1 MTTLHYS
8 NRTEALLERLASDV
22 AAHRAERGPWEPIAI
37 VVPNR
42 NVQVWLQQG
51 LADALGI
58 AANLRFLFLDQ
69 VWRESLPAQER
80 PLRLLDRPA
89 IQGRL
94 LALAGDRA
102 LMAETGF
109 ASYLEGDGDGRR
121 TVQLC
126 GRLARL
132 YEEYLLSRPEWMARW
147 EQGRAVSED
156 PREPPQRRLWQAL
169 RTGLEAA
176 PHRWIS
182 LPEYFASD
190 LMPRG
195 HFPDRLFAFGLSQ
208 MARAYHDGFRRLGSF
223 RPVDLYVLNPCGEYW
238 EDVRGPREAP
248 PEDDPY
254 GLLQEEHLGLQRWGR
269 PGRENVRL
277 LNDLVDCDFEDHFQE
292 PEEDTL
298 LARLQSDLLHRAPT
312 VPEDPP
318 LPVDG
323 SLRVAACA
331 SLRREAEAV
340 ASAIWERVQADGLR
354 FSDIAVIVPPS
365 QKDEYLDH
373 LRAAFEACHRLPWVA
388 GDEGGRRLAELVDG
402 AGRLL
407 RLPLSDFTRAEVLSL
422 VDHPALVA
430 RHPDLEGD
438 WAALCEALGVVRGLE
453 GSGDPDSG
461 DLWTWAMGARR
472 LALGAVMSP
481 GELDLDG
488 RLSDPV
494 TPPDQGGAFLARIE
508 GLLSDARWLRDQR
521 LSPSAW
527 ALALA
532 RFVGGHL
539 GDGDADAAPLARLQ
553 RALQGLEALEVPG
566 LVAPMLPYAA
576 VLDLA
581 LEALDGLRRD
591 GATLGQGVMVASYA
605 PMRALPFQAIFLM
618 GLGEGVFPG
627 QDVRNPLDLRSAQ
640 RQPGDVSRAEQDRYL
655 FLESLLCA
663 RRHLHLSYVRRD
675 PADGTGLEPS
685 PLLEDLRELGT
696 ALVGTEG
703 WMALRWTPPVSRH
716 DPKAFD
722 PAAPPEFNPEAQREA
737 RAAELGATLRAA
749 AGPALGSALSDLDL
763 APVTRPVLAALV
775 RQVPPLETG
784 TEGPARLRISFSQ
797 LKAWLCDP
805 IQGGA
810 AVRLGL
816 RAEYED
822 EEDAAEREEEAFETP
837 FLARRTWLHTAFW
850 ESLGG
855 ADPVAALERGWRR
868 GLATAQAPMGT
879 FAEAER
885 ARAQATLAGWRSL
898 WAGGLPRVLRFG
910 APGVEGLP
918 AEDHEPFRWTFE
930 RGNGVLRVDLDGAT
944 PPLTDDGF
952 LLLSEKE
959 PPGSGKPPQDADG
972 RALLSAW
979 VAHAALR
986 ARDLPSP
993 GCVVVLS
1000 VHKGEAE
1007 RWEFPLPEWT
1017 PESAEARLRAWC
1029 GDLLA
1034 GDPGPLPVEALLAGA
1049 SDLEDWIEKKRD
1061 QPKAWFSSL
1070 GGPVPEAVDLPP
1082 APDWQDRADRRLGDF
1097 LRACRGEGGTA

>member
-22 AAHRAERGPWEPIAI
+22 AAHRAEKGPWEPVSI

-69 VWRESLPAQER
+69 LWRESLPREDP

-94 LALAGDRA
+94 LALAGDGA

-109 ASYLEGDGDGRR
+109 ASYLEGDPDGRR

-132 YEEYLLSRPEWMARW
+132 YEEYLLSRPEWMERW

-156 PREPPQRRLWQAL
+156 PREGPQRRLWQAL
-169 RTGLEAA
+169 RRDLKGA
-176 PHRWIS
+176 PQHWIS
-182 LPEYFASD
+182 LPEYFASS
-190 LMPRG
+190 LVARG
-195 HFPDRLFAFGLSQ
+195 RFPERVFAFGLSQ
-208 MARAYHDGFRRLGSF
+208 MARAYHEGFRRLGSL
-223 RPVDLYVLNPCGEYW
+223 RPVDLYVLNPCGEFW

-248 PEDDPY
+248 PGDDPY

-277 LNDLVDCDFEDHFQE
+277 LNDLVDCDFEDQFQE
-292 PEEDTL
+292 PEGDTL
-298 LARLQSDLLHRAPT
+298 LARLQSGLLHREPT

-318 LPVDG
+318 LPGDG

-331 SLRREAEAV
+331 SPRREAEAV
-340 ASAIWERVQADGLR
+340 ASAIWERVHSDGLR

-365 QKDEYLDH
+365 QKDAYLDH

-388 GDEGGRRLAELVDG
+388 GDEGSRRLAALVDG

-422 VDHPALVA
+422 LDHPALAA
-430 RHPDLEGD
+430 RHPDLAGD
-438 WAALCEALGVVRGLE
+438 WAALCEMVGVVRGL
-453 GSGDPDSG
+453 GDTGAPEAG

-472 LALGAVMSP
+472 LALGAVMPP

-494 TPPDQGGAFLARIE
+494 PPPEQGGAFLARVE
-508 GLLSDARWLRDQR
+508 GLLADARRLRDQR

-527 ALALA
+527 ALALG

-539 GDGDADAAPLARLQ
+539 GDGEADAGPLARLQ
-553 RALQGLEALEVPG
+553 RALQGLEALEAPG
-566 LVAPMLPYAA
+566 LAAPELSYAA
-576 VLDLA
+576 ILDLA
-581 LEALDGLRRD
+581 LEALEGLRRD

-605 PMRALPFQAIFLM
+605 PMRALPFQALFLM

-627 QDVRNPLDLRSAQ
+627 QDVRNPLDLRSAS
-640 RQPGDVSRAEQDRYL
+640 RKPGDVSRAEQDRYF

-675 PADGTGLEPS
+675 AADGTELEPS
-685 PLLEDLRELGT
+685 PLLEDLRELVS

-703 WMALRWTPPVSRH
+703 WRALSWAPPVSRH

-722 PAAPPEFNPEAQREA
+722 AAVPPEFNPDALREA
-737 RAAELGATLRAA
+737 RAAEWGESLRAA
-749 AGPALGSALSDLDL
+749 GPDLEPVLSDLDL
-763 APVTRPVLAALV
+763 PPTTHAVLAALL
-775 RQVPPLETG
+775 RQVPPLEAG
-784 TEGPARLRISFSQ
+784 KEGPARLRISFGQ

-805 IQGGA
+805 LQGST

-816 RAEYED
+816 RGED
-822 EEDAAEREEEAFETP
+822 EAGEDAAEREEEAFETP
-837 FLARRTWLHTAFW
+837 FLARRTWTQRAFW

-855 ADPVAALERGWRR
+855 GDPAEALERGWRR
-868 GLATAQAPMGT
+868 GLAAAQAPLGL
-879 FAEAER
+879 FAQAER
-885 ARAQATLAGWRSL
+885 ARAQATIHGWRSQ
-898 WAGGLPRVLRFG
+898 WSGGVPRVLRFG
-910 APGVEGLP
+910 APGIEGLP
-918 AEDHEPFRWTFE
+918 AEDHEPFRWTFDTSK
-930 RGNGVLRVDLDGAT
+930 GPVRVDLEGAA
-944 PPLTDDGF
+944 PPLTAEGF
-952 LLLSEKE
+952 LLLSEQE
-959 PPGSGKPPQDADG
+959 PPSDGKPPRDADG
-972 RALLSAW
+972 RALLAAW

-993 GCVVVLS
+993 GRVALLS
-1000 VHKGEAE
+1000 VHGGAAA
-1007 RWEFPLPEWT
+1007 RWTFPLPDWT
-1017 PESAEARLRAWC
+1017 PEQAGARLRSWC
-1029 GDLLA
+1029 EDLLA
-1034 GDPGPLPVEALLAGA
+1034 GDPGPLPVEALLAGTQ
-1049 SDLEDWIEKKRD
+1049 DPEGWIEKRRD
-1061 QPKAWFSSL
+1061 QPQAWFSSQ
-1070 GGPVPEAVDLPP
+1070 GGPVPDAADLPV
-1082 APDWQDRADRRLGDF
+1082 APDWEARRDRRLGDF
-1097 LRACRGEGGTA
+1097 LRACRGEGEAP

>member
-8 NRTEALLERLASDV
+8 NRTEALLERLAADV
-22 AAHRAERGPWEPIAI
+22 AEYRIGRGPWEPITI

-58 AANLRFLFLDQ
+58 AANFHFLFLDQ
-69 VWRESLPAQER
+69 LWRESLPPQGR

-94 LALAGDRA
+94 LALAADSS

-109 ASYLEGDGDGRR
+109 ASYLEGDLDGRR
-121 TVQLC
+121 AVQLC

-132 YEEYLLSRPEWMARW
+132 YEEYLLSRPDWMARW
-147 EQGRAVSED
+147 EQGRPVSED
-156 PREPPQRRLWQAL
+156 PREGPQRKLWQAL
-169 RTGLEAA
+169 RTSLKAA
-176 PHRWIS
+176 PQRWIS
-182 LPEYFASD
+182 LPEDFASD
-190 LMPRG
+190 LMPQGR
-195 HFPDRLFAFGLSQ
+195 FPERVFAFGLSQ
-208 MARAYHDGFRRLGSF
+208 MARAYHDGFRRLGSL

-248 PEDDPY
+248 PGDDPY
-254 GLLQEEHLGLQRWGR
+254 GLLLEEHLGLQRWGR

-292 PEEDTL
+292 PTEATL
-298 LARLQSDLLHRAPT
+298 LARLQSDLLHREPT
-312 VPEDPP
+312 IPEEPP

-340 ASAIWERVQADGLR
+340 ASAIWERVQAGGLR
-354 FSDIAVIVPPS
+354 FSEIAVIVPPA

-402 AGRLL
+402 AERLL
-407 RLPLSDFTRAEVLSL
+407 HLPLSDFTRAEVLSL

-438 WAALCEALGVVRGLE
+438 WAALCESLGVVRGLE

-472 LALGAVMSP
+472 LALGAVMPP

-494 TPPDQGGAFLARIE
+494 PPPDQGGAFLARIE
-508 GLLSDARWLRDQR
+508 GLLADARWLRDQR
-521 LSPSAW
+521 LAPAAW

-539 GDGDADAAPLARLQ
+539 GDGEGDAGPLARLQ
-553 RALQGLEALEVPG
+553 RALQGLEALEMPG
-566 LVAPMLPYAA
+566 LEAPALPYAA

-591 GATLGQGVMVASYA
+591 GATLGQGIMVASYA

-627 QDVRNPLDLRSAQ
+627 QDARNPLDLRSAS
-640 RQPGDVSRAEQDRYL
+640 RKPGDVSRAEQDRYL

-663 RRHLHLSYVRRD
+663 RHHLHLSYVRRD
-675 PADGTGLEPS
+675 PADGTDLEPS
-685 PLLEDLRELGT
+685 PLLEDFRDLVT
-696 ALVGTEG
+696 ALAGAEG
-703 WMALRWTPPVSRH
+703 WMALRWTPPMSRH
-716 DPKAFD
+716 DPQAFD
-722 PAAPPEFNPEAQREA
+722 PAVPPEFNPDAWREA
-737 RAAELGATLRAA
+737 RAEELGASLRAA
-749 AGPALGSALSDLDL
+749 AGTTLGPALSDLDL
-763 APVTRPVLAALV
+763 ATATRPVLAALV
-775 RQVPPLETG
+775 RQVPQLEAAM
-784 TEGPARLRISFSQ
+784 EGPARLRITFGQ

-805 IQGGA
+805 LQGGA

-816 RAEYED
+816 RAEDED
-822 EEDAAEREEEAFETP
+822 GEDAAEREEEAFETP
-837 FLARRTWLHTAFW
+837 FLARRSWLQSAFW
-850 ESLGG
+850 ESLDG
-855 ADPVAALERGWRR
+855 ADPAEAMARGWRR
-868 GLATAQAPMGT
+868 GLAAAQAPLGT

-885 ARAQATLAGWRSL
+885 TRAQATLAGWRSL
-898 WAGGLPRVLRFG
+898 WPGGLPRVLRFG
-910 APGVEGLP
+910 APGLEGLP
-918 AEDHEPFRWTFE
+918 VEDHDPFRWTFE
-930 RGNGVLRVDLDGAT
+930 RAGGVLRVDLEGAT
-944 PPLTDDGF
+944 PPLTEDGF

-993 GCVVVLS
+993 GRAVVLS
-1000 VHKGEAE
+1000 VHRGEAV
-1007 RWEFPLPEWT
+1007 RWELPLPDWT
-1017 PESAEARLRAWC
+1017 PEMAEARLRTWC

-1049 SDLEDWIEKKRD
+1049 PDLETWIEKKRD

-1070 GGPVPEAVDLPP
+1070 GGPAPDAVDLPP
-1082 APDWQDRADRRLGDF
+1082 APDWQARAERRLGEF